1 LLFPFDA
8 QHKVKGGHKEVLAVG
23 PDHDCID
30 RLQSIVGKVKIVTDH
45 DDGKLRPHL
54 PDFRGYDSAVQQT
67 QVVLD
72 HNRVQCRQRQEPQA
86 LMATGCGHKAIP
98 ILLQVKQLA
107 RIPVDT
113 E

>member
-1 LLFPFDA
+1 MLT
-8 QHKVKGGHKEVLAVG
+8 VG

-30 RLQSIVGKVKIVTDH
+30 RLHPIVGKLEIVTDH
-45 DDGKLRPHL
+45 DDGKFRPHL
-54 PDFRGYDSAVQQT
+54 LDFRGHDKAVQQA

-72 HNRVQCRQRQEPQA
+72 DHCIHRLQHEEPQA
-86 LMATGCGHKAIP
+86 LMPTGCGHKAIS